1 MRTSRVSTAST
12 ARWICEALVTSS
24 VRAVT
29 RLSAIPI
36 GPRLPANTLFAPL
49 RMASPTR
56 ARPIPRFAPVI
67 RTVLFAMSIPLWLG
81 RVMGEI
87 SFTPYYG
94 PPPAEDTHTGST
106 DRGYSV
112 CYARDMVC
120 AKLHLSP
127 RSGTGERHAVL
138 GHERPQ
144 GCRASPWL
152 EGPLLPH
159 SHDDVCRL

>member
-12 ARWICEALVTSS
+12 ARWICDVLVTSS

-29 RLSAIPI
+29 RLSAILI

-49 RMASPTR
+49 RMASLTR
-56 ARPIPRFAPVI
+56 ARPMPRFAPVI

-106 DRGYSV
+106 DRDTALLGARYVV
-112 CYARDMVC
+112 CETAR
-120 AKLHLSP
+120 L
-127 RSGTGERHAVL
+127 
-138 GHERPQ
+138 
-144 GCRASPWL
+144 
-152 EGPLLPH
+152 
-159 SHDDVCRL
+159 